1 MRKTKIICTIG
12 PACEQIPM
20 LKKLIKSGMDCARLN
35 FSHGDHEEHRI
46 RIERLKQLRN
56 ELHIPLPI
64 LLDTKGPEIR
74 LGKFA
79 NGFVEVKEGQ
89 SFTFD
94 TNPNIVGDEH
104 AVAISCPQLYHDIN
118 VGETILVDDGK
129 VGFEV
134 QKLDDG
140 KIETIVLNSG
150 RLSNRK
156 SVNVPNVNINLP
168 YMSEQDRSDLL
179 FGIGQDV
186 DFVAAS
192 FARSEEDMKDL
203 RTFLDQNG
211 GERIKIFAKI
221 ENRQG
226 INNLDSI
233 LKIVDGVMVARGDMG
248 VEVPF
253 KELPAI
259 QKEIIKKCYHSGKH
273 VITATQ
279 MLESLTK
286 NPRPTRAEVS
296 DVANAIYDGTTIIML
311 SGETAMGDYPIESV
325 KAMADIAETTEQS
338 INYKKRFE
346 NNHLDLGVAVMSA
359 VANAAVIS
367 ANQIN
372 ANAIIAVTRKGVTAK
387 TIANYRPNSPI
398 VAVTSDPKAYQ
409 QMRLA
414 WNVFPLYAPNLEE
427 SIEEAFES
435 AVGLAA
441 QANYV
446 KKDDLVVIAGGVKK
460 SSLQTGI
467 LKIHKV

>member
-104 AVAISCPQLYHDIN
+104 TVAISCHQLYYDIN

-134 QKLDDG
+134 QKLDNG

-168 YMSEQDRSDLL
+168 YMSDQDRSDLL
-179 FGIGQDV
+179 FGISQDI

-192 FARSEEDMKDL
+192 FARSEADMKDL
-203 RTFLDQNG
+203 RNFLDQNG

-233 LKIVDGVMVARGDMG
+233 IKIVDGVMVARGDMG

-279 MLESLTK
+279 MLESMTK

-346 NNHLDLGVAVMSA
+346 TNHLDLGVAVMSA

-398 VAVTSDPKAYQ
+398 VVVTSDAKAYQ

-414 WNVFPLYAPNLEE
+414 WNVFPLYAPDLEE

-435 AVGLAA
+435 AAGLAA

-460 SSLQTGI
+460 SNLQTGI

>member
-279 MLESLTK
+279 MLESMTK

-414 WNVFPLYAPNLEE
+414 WNVFPLYNPNLEE

>member
-104 AVAISCPQLYHDIN
+104 TVAISCPQLYHDIN

-279 MLESLTK
+279 MLESMTK

-398 VAVTSDPKAYQ
+398 VAVTSDLKAYQ

-414 WNVFPLYAPNLEE
+414 WNVFPLYNPNLEE

>member
-1 MRKTKIICTIG
+1 
-12 PACEQIPM
+12 
-20 LKKLIKSGMDCARLN
+20 
-35 FSHGDHEEHRI
+35 
-46 RIERLKQLRN
+46 
-56 ELHIPLPI
+56 
-64 LLDTKGPEIR
+64 
-74 LGKFA
+74 
-79 NGFVEVKEGQ
+79 
-89 SFTFD
+89 
-94 TNPNIVGDEH
+94 
-104 AVAISCPQLYHDIN
+104 
-118 VGETILVDDGK
+118 
-129 VGFEV
+129 
-134 QKLDDG
+134 
-140 KIETIVLNSG
+140 
-150 RLSNRK
+150 
-156 SVNVPNVNINLP
+156 
-168 YMSEQDRSDLL
+168 
-179 FGIGQDV
+179 
-186 DFVAAS
+186 
-192 FARSEEDMKDL
+192 
-203 RTFLDQNG
+203 
-211 GERIKIFAKI
+211 
-221 ENRQG
+221 
-226 INNLDSI
+226 
-233 LKIVDGVMVARGDMG
+233 MVARGDMG

-273 VITATQ
+273 VITAPQ
-279 MLESLTK
+279 MLESMTK

-346 NNHLDLGVAVMSA
+346 TNHLDLGVAVMSA

-398 VAVTSDPKAYQ
+398 VVVTSDAKAYQ

-414 WNVFPLYAPNLEE
+414 WNVFPLYAPDLEE

-435 AVGLAA
+435 AAGLAA

-460 SSLQTGI
+460 SNLQTGI